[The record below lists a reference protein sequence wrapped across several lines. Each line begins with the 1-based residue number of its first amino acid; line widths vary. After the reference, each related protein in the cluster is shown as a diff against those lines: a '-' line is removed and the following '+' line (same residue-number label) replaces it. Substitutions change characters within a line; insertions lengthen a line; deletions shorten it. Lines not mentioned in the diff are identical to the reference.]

1 MQGGA
6 PLVTFVGLKPPVTKF
21 DLYIYISM
29 YMHALWIFSTSLKLA
44 FSCHG
49 AFF

>member
-21 DLYIYISM
+21 DIYIYKYVYVCIS
-29 YMHALWIFSTSLKLA
+29 IKSA
-44 FSCHG
+44 FASSV
-49 AFF
+49 FVLFMS

>member
-21 DLYIYISM
+21 DIYISM

-44 FSCHG
+44 SSCHG